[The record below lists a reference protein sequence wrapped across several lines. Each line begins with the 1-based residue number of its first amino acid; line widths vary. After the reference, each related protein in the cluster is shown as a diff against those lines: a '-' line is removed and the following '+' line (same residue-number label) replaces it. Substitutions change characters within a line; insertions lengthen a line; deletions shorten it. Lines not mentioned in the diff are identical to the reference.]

1 MNTRGEKQLELINCI
16 IDNKFSGVF
25 IASPRFGK
33 SYCVLEALKT
43 LSYLNLRYLII
54 VPFKPVLKSWM
65 EELVKWKFTGN
76 IHFVIRTSLKSMDL
90 TQFDIIIKDECHL
103 LADSEIKLLK
113 QAKKPIVAITG
124 SLGKQAENKLL
135 YNLGLRVKCNY
146 SVEDAIED
154 GVISNYVVNLHSC
167 NLTIS
172 ERIEYNRLTQKH
184 EYFKSVGN
192 FNVQMKYA
200 GERARLIY
208 SSVDKISKAK
218 ALITS
223 KKRVL
228 VFTALTDVANE
239 LTRKTYHSKTKDKD
253 NLEKFKKGSINKLT
267 AIGQI
272 DMGEHFY
279 AQTNLTR

>member
-1 MNTRGEKQLELINCI
+1 MNTRKEKQLELINCI